1 EYAHSIRLTEE
12 NYIKKFKSDRFI
24 TFEIPLDH
32 SEFLRYERVRIIN
45 FGVFLES
52 IGSENDEIS
61 LSISNNNMFNDRYK
75 WKIYHFRSIYG
86 AAQEFRYKV
95 PNKIVTDV
103 SFKSDIYFV
112 PTPFSQWTIKLE
124 DCKIGESRLDSSK
137 IDLSKL
143 KSIEI

>member
-1 EYAHSIRLTEE
+1 DYAHSIRLTEE
-12 NYIKKFKSDRFI
+12 HYIKKFKSDRFI

-45 FGVFLES
+45 FGVFLEG

-75 WKIYHFRSIYG
+75 GKIYRFRSIYG

-103 SFKSDIYFV
+103 SFESEIYFV

-124 DCKIGESRLDSSK
+124 DCKIDKSRLDSSK
-137 IDLSKL
+137 IDLSGL